1 MARRRSSRRRSSDVS
16 PAALAALAALGAATA
31 YPWVALAL
39 GLLALVVLLC
49 VWALR
54 RSRHRRER
62 EALLQLEMAEVD
74 AMDPLAFEVLV
85 AHLLNAQGY
94 RTQLTKGSG
103 DFGVDVVASNGQR
116 RIAVQVKRYR
126 DALSA
131 KPIGEVLGGHA
142 PLPLQRVHGRDQ
154 QHLHPARC
162 PGRSAPPL
170 HSRRQTRVGA
180 LDGPGPPAGDV
191 MARHSHR

>member
-16 PAALAALAALGAATA
+16 PAALAAVAALGAATA
-31 YPWVALAL
+31 YPWAALAL
-39 GLLALVVLLC
+39 GLLALVVLLG

-74 AMDPLAFEVLV
+74 AMDPRAFEELV

-126 DALSA
+126 EALSA
-131 KPIGEVLGGHA
+131 KPIGEVLVGMPHYHCNECMVVTNSTFTGPAVQAAA
-142 PLPLQRVHGRDQ
+142 P
-154 QHLHPARC
+154 HPCTLVDRRELARWMVQ
-162 PGRSAPPL
+162 A
-170 HSRRQTRVGA
+170 RQLAT
-180 LDGPGPPAGDV
+180 
-191 MARHSHR
+191 

>member
-1 MARRRSSRRRSSDVS
+1 MARRRSSRRRTSDVS

-74 AMDPLAFEVLV
+74 AMDPRAFEVLV

-94 RTQLTKGSG
+94 RTQLTKASG

-116 RIAVQVKRYR
+116 RIAVQVKRYYR
-126 DALSA
+126 PLPSD
-131 KPIGEVLGGHA
+131 PIGEVLVGMPHYHCNECMVVTNSTFTRPAVLAAA
-142 PLPLQRVHGRDQ
+142 PHPCTLVDRHELARWMLQ
-154 QHLHPARC
+154 ARQL
-162 PGRSAPPL
+162 A
-170 HSRRQTRVGA
+170 T
-180 LDGPGPPAGDV
+180 
-191 MARHSHR
+191 